1 MLLKE
6 SSNLNQGWPLLLS
19 GTEGSGVISSFL
31 IHRFPSIVLP
41 FPVCGR
47 RAMKNRSSSPPL
59 HVHVDEN
66 TPVHVHIKKGQKT
79 TPAKCQQKHKQ
90 KVKGDTVNVCRSVRV
105 RTKAPWVP
113 PGKTSVRESTCKWE
127 GPAHRLEVA
136 PPDSDKMPSVMHLS
150 DLSAD
155 EEDVVCCR
163 MNEYEKKIDSLINAV
178 GMMKE
183 AKLQEKEEHKQLTE
197 RLLEEQKEQLNE
209 VTQELVETEH
219 ENTLLRRNM
228 ERIRE
233 EKDLTMLEKK
243 YLQHEKECLMSKLS
257 EAERDAAAA
266 ARQIRA
272 LENTIGR
279 LNIEKHMSSSDI
291 NALTRQKELLL
302 QKLTTFEETNQTL
315 RQLLKEQHNKEKDAQ
330 KLMAR
335 QKILLKRL
343 ADSDAENVDQAKAVE
358 ELSKSMEAMKA
369 HLQAQLRGKEAE
381 NNRLTVQLR
390 NLERGEAQ
398 HKAEVE
404 RIMEQLKEVKQKAD
418 RDKEALKKALRA
430 QKERAERSEE
440 YAEQLTAQLTE
451 KDGYVAEALSTLET
465 WRNRHDKAVKDRS
478 DLELEIVTLTSR
490 LADLLEEQ
498 ATREDKVRNDRDVVP
513 DKVHRQNSETSALKM
528 ENERLKASVAPME
541 EKLKQAQAEVQQLRI
556 SVKNYEGMIEN
567 YKSQILK
574 TQMEAE
580 DAAAKLE
587 KFGKENK
594 ALKEEKNNEMDLSHK
609 QLQSRLAE
617 LEKLPEIL
625 KMKEA
630 QIAEYREQLQN
641 YERKNVDLSV
651 LISDL
656 RQQIE
661 LQGDKM
667 EMTRERCQSAQEDK
681 KQLTL
686 KVEELE
692 RKLESTSAQ
701 NIEFLQVIAKRE
713 ESIHQCQLRLD
724 EKTRECSSLARQL
737 EMAIEDAKRQ
747 VEQTRERATSRER
760 SAQSKMLDLET
771 QLSRNKTEL
780 NQLRRSKDDAE
791 RRYESRLQDLKDR
804 LEQSE
809 STNRSMQNYVQ
820 FLKSSYANVFGDS
833 ALLGSLSHSRS
844 SP

>member
-1 MLLKE
+1 MADATE
-6 SSNLNQGWPLLLS
+6 SSNFNQGWPLLLS
-19 GTEGSGVISSFL
+19 GTEGNVIISSFL
-31 IHRFPSIVLP
+31 IHRFPFIVLP
-41 FPVCGR
+41 FPICGR
-47 RAMKNRSSSPPL
+47 RAMKSRSSSPPL

-79 TPAKCQQKHKQ
+79 TAAQCQQKHKQ
-90 KVKGDTVNVCRSVRV
+90 KAKGDTVNVCRSVRV
-105 RTKAPWVP
+105 KTKAPWIP

-136 PPDSDKMPSVMHLS
+136 PPDSDKMPSMLHLS
-150 DLSAD
+150 DLSVD
-155 EEDVVCCR
+155 KEDVVCCR

-219 ENTLLRRNM
+219 ENTLLRRSM

-243 YLQHEKECLMSKLS
+243 YLQHEKECLMSKLN
-257 EAERDAAAA
+257 EAERDASAA

-330 KLMAR
+330 KLMVE

-343 ADSDAENVDQAKAVE
+343 ADSDAENVQLQMKLQEKEKEMESLANDIQAGKDKAKAVE
-358 ELSKSMEAMKA
+358 ELSKSMEAMRA
-369 HLQAQLRGKEAE
+369 RLQAQLRGKEAE

-390 NLERGEAQ
+390 NLGRGEAQ

-418 RDKEALKKALRA
+418 RDKGALKKALRA

-440 YAEQLTAQLTE
+440 YVEQLTAQLTE
-451 KDGYVAEALSTLET
+451 KDEYVAEALSSLET
-465 WRNRHDKAVKDRS
+465 WRNRHDRAVKDKS

-498 ATREDKVRNDRDVVP
+498 ATREDKVRDIRDVVL
-513 DKVHRQNSETSALKM
+513 DKVHRQSSETSNLKM
-528 ENERLKASVAPME
+528 ENERLKASMAPME
-541 EKLKQAQAEVQQLRI
+541 EKLKQSQAEVQQLRM

-587 KFGKENK
+587 MFGKENK
-594 ALKEEKNNEMDLSHK
+594 ALKEEKNNQMDLSYK

-625 KMKEA
+625 KMKES

-641 YERKNVDLSV
+641 SERKNIDLSV
-651 LISDL
+651 QISDL
-656 RQQIE
+656 QQQIE

-667 EMTRERCQSAQEDK
+667 EMTRERCHSAQEDK

-692 RKLESTSAQ
+692 RS
-701 NIEFLQVIAKRE
+701 
-713 ESIHQCQLRLD
+713 
-724 EKTRECSSLARQL
+724 
-737 EMAIEDAKRQ
+737 
-747 VEQTRERATSRER
+747 
-760 SAQSKMLDLET
+760 
-771 QLSRNKTEL
+771 
-780 NQLRRSKDDAE
+780 
-791 RRYESRLQDLKDR
+791 
-804 LEQSE
+804 
-809 STNRSMQNYVQ
+809 
-820 FLKSSYANVFGDS
+820 
-833 ALLGSLSHSRS
+833 
-844 SP
+844 

>member
-1 MLLKE
+1 
-6 SSNLNQGWPLLLS
+6 
-19 GTEGSGVISSFL
+19 
-31 IHRFPSIVLP
+31 
-41 FPVCGR
+41 
-47 RAMKNRSSSPPL
+47 MKNRSSSPPL

-79 TPAKCQQKHKQ
+79 TPSTSSTIQMNHKQ

-183 AKLQEKEEHKQLTE
+183 VRRWRRLESK

-315 RQLLKEQHNKEKDAQ
+315 RQLLKEQHNKEDAQ

-343 ADSDAENVDQAKAVE
+343 ADSDAENVVRKVCVLLLLIQDQAKAVE

>member
-1 MLLKE
+1 M
-6 SSNLNQGWPLLLS
+6 
-19 GTEGSGVISSFL
+19 
-31 IHRFPSIVLP
+31 
-41 FPVCGR
+41 
-47 RAMKNRSSSPPL
+47 
-59 HVHVDEN
+59 
-66 TPVHVHIKKGQKT
+66 
-79 TPAKCQQKHKQ
+79 QKHKQ
-90 KVKGDTVNVCRSVRV
+90 KAKGDTVNVCRSVRV
-105 RTKAPWVP
+105 KTKAPWIP

-136 PPDSDKMPSVMHLS
+136 PPDSDKMPSMLHLS
-150 DLSAD
+150 DLSVD
-155 EEDVVCCR
+155 KEDVVCCR

-219 ENTLLRRNM
+219 ENTLLRRSM

-243 YLQHEKECLMSKLS
+243 YLQHEKECLMSKLN
-257 EAERDAAAA
+257 EAERDASAA

-330 KLMAR
+330 KLMVE

-343 ADSDAENVDQAKAVE
+343 ADSDAENVQLQMKLQEKEKEMESLANDIQAGKDKAKAVE
-358 ELSKSMEAMKA
+358 ELSKSMEAMRA
-369 HLQAQLRGKEAE
+369 RLQAQLRGKEAE

-390 NLERGEAQ
+390 NLGRGEAQ

-418 RDKEALKKALRA
+418 RDKGALKKALRA

-440 YAEQLTAQLTE
+440 YVEQLTAQLTE
-451 KDGYVAEALSTLET
+451 KDEYVAEALSSLET
-465 WRNRHDKAVKDRS
+465 WRNRHDRAVKDKS

-498 ATREDKVRNDRDVVP
+498 ATREDKVRDIRDVVL
-513 DKVHRQNSETSALKM
+513 DKVHRQSSETSNLKM
-528 ENERLKASVAPME
+528 ENERLKASMAPME
-541 EKLKQAQAEVQQLRI
+541 EKLKQSQAEVQQLRM

-587 KFGKENK
+587 MFGKENK
-594 ALKEEKNNEMDLSHK
+594 ALKEEKNNQMDLSYK

-625 KMKEA
+625 KMKES

-641 YERKNVDLSV
+641 SERKNIDLSV
-651 LISDL
+651 QISDL
-656 RQQIE
+656 QQQIE

-667 EMTRERCQSAQEDK
+667 EMTRERCHSAQEDK

-713 ESIHQCQLRLD
+713 ESIHQYQLRLD

-747 VEQTRERATSRER
+747 VEQTRERAMARER
-760 SAQSKMLDLET
+760 AAQSKMLDLET
-771 QLSRNKTEL
+771 QLSRNKTEM

-791 RRYESRLQDLKDR
+791 HRYESHLQDLKDR

-820 FLKSSYANVFGDS
+820 FLKSSYANVFGES

>member
-1 MLLKE
+1 MADAAE
-6 SSNLNQGWPLLLS
+6 SSVFNQGWPLLLS
-19 GTEGSGVISSFL
+19 GTEGNVVISSFL
-31 IHRFPSIVLP
+31 IHRFPFIVLP

-90 KVKGDTVNVCRSVRV
+90 KVKGDTVNVSRSVRV

-113 PGKTSVRESTCKWE
+113 PGKTSVREPTCKWE

-136 PPDSDKMPSVMHLS
+136 PPDSDKMPSVLHLS

-163 MNEYEKKIDSLINAV
+163 MTDYEKKIDSLINAV

-197 RLLEEQKEQLNE
+197 RLLEEQKEQLKE
-209 VTQELVETEH
+209 VTQELAETEH
-219 ENTLLRRNM
+219 ENTLLRRDM
-228 ERIRE
+228 ERIME

-243 YLQHEKECLMSKLS
+243 YLQHEKECLKTKLS
-257 EAERDAAAA
+257 EAERDTTAA
-266 ARQIRA
+266 ARQIRD

-279 LNIEKHMSSSDI
+279 LNIEKHMNSSDI
-291 NALTRQKELLL
+291 NTLTRQKDLLL

-330 KLMAR
+330 KLMVR

-343 ADSDAENVDQAKAVE
+343 ADSDAENV
-358 ELSKSMEAMKA
+358 
-369 HLQAQLRGKEAE
+369 
-381 NNRLTVQLR
+381 
-390 NLERGEAQ
+390 NLERGEAR

-404 RIMEQLKEVKQKAD
+404 HVTEQLKEVKQRAD

-440 YAEQLTAQLTE
+440 YVEQLTAQLAE

-465 WRNRHDKAVKDRS
+465 WRNRHDRAVKDKS

-498 ATREDKVRNDRDVVP
+498 ATQEDKVRDVRDVL
-513 DKVHRQNSETSALKM
+513 DKVHQQSSETSHLKM

-556 SVKNYEGMIEN
+556 SVRNYEVMIEN

-574 TQMEAE
+574 TQMEAK

-587 KFGKENK
+587 KIDKENK
-594 ALKEEKNNEMDLSHK
+594 ALKEEKNSQMDLSYK
-609 QLQSRLAE
+609 QLQSKLAE
-617 LEKLPEIL
+617 LEKLPELL
-625 KMKEA
+625 KMKES

-641 YERKNVDLSV
+641 YERKNINLCAQ
-651 LISDL
+651 ISDL
-656 RQQIE
+656 QQQIE

-667 EMTRERCQSAQEDK
+667 EMTRERCHSAQEDK

-701 NIEFLQVIAKRE
+701 NREFLQVIAKRE

-747 VEQTRERATSRER
+747 VEQTRERAMSRER
-760 SAQSKMLDLET
+760 AAQSKMLDLET

-791 RRYESRLQDLKDR
+791 HRYESHLQDLKDR

-820 FLKSSYANVFGDS
+820 FLKSSYANVFGES

>member
-1 MLLKE
+1 
-6 SSNLNQGWPLLLS
+6 
-19 GTEGSGVISSFL
+19 
-31 IHRFPSIVLP
+31 
-41 FPVCGR
+41 
-47 RAMKNRSSSPPL
+47 MKNRSSSPPL

-113 PGKTSVRESTCKWE
+113 PGKTSVRESSCKWE

-136 PPDSDKMPSVMHLS
+136 PPDSDKMPSVLHLS

-163 MNEYEKKIDSLINAV
+163 MTEYEKKIDSLINAV

-183 AKLQEKEEHKQLTE
+183 AKLQGKEEQKQLTE

-209 VTQELVETEH
+209 VRQELLETEH
-219 ENTLLRRNM
+219 ENTLLRRDM
-228 ERIRE
+228 ERVME

-243 YLQHEKECLMSKLS
+243 YLQHEKECLTSKLS
-257 EAERDAAAA
+257 EAERDASAA

-291 NALTRQKELLL
+291 NTLTRQKELLL

-330 KLMAR
+330 KLLVR
-335 QKILLKRL
+335 QKVLLKRL
-343 ADSDAENVDQAKAVE
+343 ADSDAENVDEAKAVE

-390 NLERGEAQ
+390 NLERGEAK

-430 QKERAERSEE
+430 QKERAERGEE
-440 YAEQLTAQLTE
+440 YVEQLTAQLAE

-465 WRNRHDKAVKDRS
+465 WRNRHDRAVKDKS

-498 ATREDKVRNDRDVVP
+498 ATREDKVRDVRDVVL
-513 DKVHRQNSETSALKM
+513 DKVHQQNSETSYLKM

-541 EKLKQAQAEVQQLRI
+541 EKLKQAQAEVQQLRS

-594 ALKEEKNNEMDLSHK
+594 ALKEEKNNQMDLSYK

-625 KMKEA
+625 KMKES

-641 YERKNVDLSV
+641 YERKNINLCTQ
-651 LISDL
+651 ISDL
-656 RQQIE
+656 QQQIE

-667 EMTRERCQSAQEDK
+667 EMTRERCHSAQEDK

-747 VEQTRERATSRER
+747 VEQTRERAMSRER
-760 SAQSKMLDLET
+760 AAQSKMLDLET

-791 RRYESRLQDLKDR
+791 HRYESHLQDLKDR

-820 FLKSSYANVFGDS
+820 FLKSSYANVFGES

>member
-1 MLLKE
+1 
-6 SSNLNQGWPLLLS
+6 
-19 GTEGSGVISSFL
+19 
-31 IHRFPSIVLP
+31 
-41 FPVCGR
+41 
-47 RAMKNRSSSPPL
+47 MKNRSSSPPL

-79 TPAKCQQKHKQ
+79 TPAQCQQKHKQ

-136 PPDSDKMPSVMHLS
+136 PPDSDKMPSMLHLS

-257 EAERDAAAA
+257 EAERDASAA

-315 RQLLKEQHNKEKDAQ
+315 RQLLKEQHNKEKDAE
-330 KLMAR
+330 KLMVR

-343 ADSDAENVDQAKAVE
+343 ADSDAENVQLQMKLQEKEKEMESLANDIQAGKDQAKAVA

-440 YAEQLTAQLTE
+440 YVEQLSAQLTE
-451 KDGYVAEALSTLET
+451 KDGYVAEALSSLET
-465 WRNRHDKAVKDRS
+465 WRNRHDRAVKDKS

-498 ATREDKVRNDRDVVP
+498 ATREDKVRDVRDVVLN
-513 DKVHRQNSETSALKM
+513 KVHRQTSETSNLKM

-594 ALKEEKNNEMDLSHK
+594 ALKEEKNNQMDLSYK

-625 KMKEA
+625 KTKES

-641 YERKNVDLSV
+641 SERKNIDLSV
-651 LISDL
+651 QISDL
-656 RQQIE
+656 QQQIE

-667 EMTRERCQSAQEDK
+667 EMTRERCHSAQEDK

-747 VEQTRERATSRER
+747 VEQTRERAMARER
-760 SAQSKMLDLET
+760 AAQSKMLDLET
-771 QLSRNKTEL
+771 QLSRNKTEMS
-780 NQLRRSKDDAE
+780 QLRRSKDDAE
-791 RRYESRLQDLKDR
+791 HRYESRLQDLKDR

-820 FLKSSYANVFGDS
+820 FLKSSYANVFGES
-833 ALLGSLSHSRS
+833 ALLGSLSHSHS

>member
-1 MLLKE
+1 MT
-6 SSNLNQGWPLLLS
+6 SVSAQNALS
-19 GTEGSGVISSFL
+19 
-31 IHRFPSIVLP
+31 
-41 FPVCGR
+41 R
-47 RAMKNRSSSPPL
+47 RAKSIRIS
-59 HVHVDEN
+59 
-66 TPVHVHIKKGQKT
+66 
-79 TPAKCQQKHKQ
+79 QKHKQ
-90 KVKGDTVNVCRSVRV
+90 KAKGDTVNVCRSVRV
-105 RTKAPWVP
+105 KTKAPWIP

-136 PPDSDKMPSVMHLS
+136 PPDSDKMPSMLHLS
-150 DLSAD
+150 DLSVD
-155 EEDVVCCR
+155 KEDVVCCR

-219 ENTLLRRNM
+219 ENTLLRRSM

-243 YLQHEKECLMSKLS
+243 YLQHEKECLMSKLN
-257 EAERDAAAA
+257 EAERDASAA

-330 KLMAR
+330 KLMVE

-343 ADSDAENVDQAKAVE
+343 ADSDAENVQLQMKLQEKEKEMESLANDIQAGKDKAKAVE
-358 ELSKSMEAMKA
+358 ELSKSMEAMRA
-369 HLQAQLRGKEAE
+369 RLQAQLRGKEAE

-390 NLERGEAQ
+390 NLGRGEAQ

-418 RDKEALKKALRA
+418 RDKGALKKALRA

-440 YAEQLTAQLTE
+440 YVEQLTAQLTE
-451 KDGYVAEALSTLET
+451 KDEYVAEALSSLET
-465 WRNRHDKAVKDRS
+465 WRNRHDRAVKDKS

-498 ATREDKVRNDRDVVP
+498 ATREDKVRDIRDVVL
-513 DKVHRQNSETSALKM
+513 DKVHRQSSETSNLKM
-528 ENERLKASVAPME
+528 ENERLKASMAPME
-541 EKLKQAQAEVQQLRI
+541 EKLKQSQAEVQQLRM

-587 KFGKENK
+587 MFGKENK
-594 ALKEEKNNEMDLSHK
+594 ALKEEKNNQMDLSYK

-625 KMKEA
+625 KMKES

-641 YERKNVDLSV
+641 SERKNIDLSV
-651 LISDL
+651 QISDL
-656 RQQIE
+656 QQQIE

-667 EMTRERCQSAQEDK
+667 EMTRERCHSAQEDK

-713 ESIHQCQLRLD
+713 ESIHQYQLRLD

-747 VEQTRERATSRER
+747 VEQTRERAMARER
-760 SAQSKMLDLET
+760 AAQSKMLDLET
-771 QLSRNKTEL
+771 QLSRNKTEM

-791 RRYESRLQDLKDR
+791 HRYESHLQDLKDR

-820 FLKSSYANVFGDS
+820 FLKSSYANVFGES

>member
-1 MLLKE
+1 
-6 SSNLNQGWPLLLS
+6 NGAYLN
-19 GTEGSGVISSFL
+19 E
-31 IHRFPSIVLP
+31 
-41 FPVCGR
+41 
-47 RAMKNRSSSPPL
+47 
-59 HVHVDEN
+59 
-66 TPVHVHIKKGQKT
+66 
-79 TPAKCQQKHKQ
+79 QKHKQ

-183 AKLQEKEEHKQLTE
+183 VRRWRRLESK

-315 RQLLKEQHNKEKDAQ
+315 RQLLKEQHNKEDAQ

-343 ADSDAENVDQAKAVE
+343 ADSDAENVVRKVCVLLLLIQDQAKAVE

>member
-1 MLLKE
+1 
-6 SSNLNQGWPLLLS
+6 
-19 GTEGSGVISSFL
+19 
-31 IHRFPSIVLP
+31 
-41 FPVCGR
+41 
-47 RAMKNRSSSPPL
+47 MKNRSSSPPL

-90 KVKGDTVNVCRSVRV
+90 KVKGDTVNVSRSVRV

-113 PGKTSVRESTCKWE
+113 PGKTSVREPTCKWE

-136 PPDSDKMPSVMHLS
+136 PPDSDKMPSVLHLS

-163 MNEYEKKIDSLINAV
+163 MTDYEKKIDSLINAV

-197 RLLEEQKEQLNE
+197 RLLEEQKEQLKE
-209 VTQELVETEH
+209 VTQELAETEH
-219 ENTLLRRNM
+219 ENTLLRRDM
-228 ERIRE
+228 ERIME

-243 YLQHEKECLMSKLS
+243 YLQHEKECLKTKLS
-257 EAERDAAAA
+257 EAERDTTAA
-266 ARQIRA
+266 ARQIRD

-279 LNIEKHMSSSDI
+279 LNIEKHMNSSDI
-291 NALTRQKELLL
+291 NTLTRQKDLLL

-330 KLMAR
+330 KLMVR

-343 ADSDAENVDQAKAVE
+343 ADSDAENVQLQMKLQEKEKELESLANQIQAGKDEAKAVE

-369 HLQAQLRGKEAE
+369 HLQSQLRGKEAE

-390 NLERGEAQ
+390 NLERGEAR

-404 RIMEQLKEVKQKAD
+404 HVTEQLKEVKQRAD

-440 YAEQLTAQLTE
+440 YVEQLTAQLAE

-465 WRNRHDKAVKDRS
+465 WRNRHDRAVKDKS

-498 ATREDKVRNDRDVVP
+498 ATQEDKVRDVRDVL
-513 DKVHRQNSETSALKM
+513 DKVHQQSSETSHLKM

-556 SVKNYEGMIEN
+556 SVRNYEVMIEN

-574 TQMEAE
+574 TQMEAK

-587 KFGKENK
+587 KIDKENK
-594 ALKEEKNNEMDLSHK
+594 ALKEEKNSQMDLSYK
-609 QLQSRLAE
+609 QLQSKLAE
-617 LEKLPEIL
+617 LEKLPELL
-625 KMKEA
+625 KMKES

-641 YERKNVDLSV
+641 YERKNINLCAQ
-651 LISDL
+651 ISDL
-656 RQQIE
+656 QQQIE

-667 EMTRERCQSAQEDK
+667 EMTRERCHSAQEDK

-701 NIEFLQVIAKRE
+701 NREFLQVIAKRE

-747 VEQTRERATSRER
+747 VEQTRERAMSRER
-760 SAQSKMLDLET
+760 AAQSKMLDLET

-791 RRYESRLQDLKDR
+791 HRYESHLQDLKDR

-820 FLKSSYANVFGDS
+820 FLKSSYANVFGES

>member
-1 MLLKE
+1 MT
-6 SSNLNQGWPLLLS
+6 SVSAQNTLS
-19 GTEGSGVISSFL
+19 RGAKSIRIS
-31 IHRFPSIVLP
+31 
-41 FPVCGR
+41 
-47 RAMKNRSSSPPL
+47 
-59 HVHVDEN
+59 
-66 TPVHVHIKKGQKT
+66 
-79 TPAKCQQKHKQ
+79 QKHKQ

-136 PPDSDKMPSVMHLS
+136 PPDSDKMPSMLHLS

-257 EAERDAAAA
+257 EAERDASAA

-315 RQLLKEQHNKEKDAQ
+315 RQLLKEQHNKEKDAE
-330 KLMAR
+330 KLMVR

-343 ADSDAENVDQAKAVE
+343 ADSDAENVQLQMKLQEKEKEMESLANDIQAGKDQAKAVA

-440 YAEQLTAQLTE
+440 YVEQLSAQLTE
-451 KDGYVAEALSTLET
+451 KDGYVAEALSSLET
-465 WRNRHDKAVKDRS
+465 WRNRHDRAVKDKS

-498 ATREDKVRNDRDVVP
+498 ATREDKVRDVRDVVLN
-513 DKVHRQNSETSALKM
+513 KVHRQTSETSNLKM

-594 ALKEEKNNEMDLSHK
+594 ALKEEKNNQMDLSYK

-625 KMKEA
+625 KTKES

-641 YERKNVDLSV
+641 SERKNIDLSV
-651 LISDL
+651 QISDL
-656 RQQIE
+656 QQQIE

-667 EMTRERCQSAQEDK
+667 EMTRERCHSAQEDK

-747 VEQTRERATSRER
+747 VEQTRERAMARER
-760 SAQSKMLDLET
+760 AAQSKMLDLET
-771 QLSRNKTEL
+771 QLSRNKTEMS
-780 NQLRRSKDDAE
+780 QLRRSKDDAE
-791 RRYESRLQDLKDR
+791 HRYESRLQDLKDR

-820 FLKSSYANVFGDS
+820 FLKSSYANVFGES
-833 ALLGSLSHSRS
+833 ALLGSLSHSHS

>member
-1 MLLKE
+1 MTSL
-6 SSNLNQGWPLLLS
+6 SAWNTLS
-19 GTEGSGVISSFL
+19 G
-31 IHRFPSIVLP
+31 RPRSI
-41 FPVCGR
+41 R
-47 RAMKNRSSSPPL
+47 
-59 HVHVDEN
+59 
-66 TPVHVHIKKGQKT
+66 
-79 TPAKCQQKHKQ
+79 QKHKQ
-90 KVKGDTVNVCRSVRV
+90 KVKGDTVNVSRSVRV

-113 PGKTSVRESTCKWE
+113 PGKISVREPTCKWE

-136 PPDSDKMPSVMHLS
+136 PPDSDKMPSVLHLS
-150 DLSAD
+150 DLSAE

-163 MNEYEKKIDSLINAV
+163 MTDYEKKIDSLINAV

-197 RLLEEQKEQLNE
+197 RLLEEQKEQLKE
-209 VTQELVETEH
+209 VTQELAETEH
-219 ENTLLRRNM
+219 ENTLLRRDM
-228 ERIRE
+228 ERIME

-243 YLQHEKECLMSKLS
+243 YLQHEKECLKTKLS
-257 EAERDAAAA
+257 EAERDTTAA
-266 ARQIRA
+266 ARQIRD

-279 LNIEKHMSSSDI
+279 LNIEKHMNSSDI
-291 NALTRQKELLL
+291 NTLTRQKDLLL

-315 RQLLKEQHNKEKDAQ
+315 RQLLKEQHNKEQLQMKLQEKEKELESLANQIQAGKD
-330 KLMAR
+330 
-335 QKILLKRL
+335 
-343 ADSDAENVDQAKAVE
+343 EAKAVE

-369 HLQAQLRGKEAE
+369 HLQSQLRGKEAE

-390 NLERGEAQ
+390 NLERGEAR

-404 RIMEQLKEVKQKAD
+404 HVTEQLKEVKQRAD

-430 QKERAERSEE
+430 QKEWAERSEE
-440 YAEQLTAQLTE
+440 YVEQLTAQLAE

-465 WRNRHDKAVKDRS
+465 WRNRHDRAVKDKS

-498 ATREDKVRNDRDVVP
+498 ATREDKVRDVRDVL
-513 DKVHRQNSETSALKM
+513 DKVHQQSSETSHLKM

-556 SVKNYEGMIEN
+556 SVRNYEVMIEN

-574 TQMEAE
+574 TQMEAK

-587 KFGKENK
+587 KIDKENK
-594 ALKEEKNNEMDLSHK
+594 ALKEEKNSQMDLSYK
-609 QLQSRLAE
+609 QLQSKLAE
-617 LEKLPEIL
+617 LEKLPELL
-625 KMKEA
+625 KMKES

-641 YERKNVDLSV
+641 YERKNINLCAQ
-651 LISDL
+651 ISDL
-656 RQQIE
+656 QQQIE

-667 EMTRERCQSAQEDK
+667 EMTRERCHSAQEDK

-701 NIEFLQVIAKRE
+701 NREFLQVIAKRE

-747 VEQTRERATSRER
+747 VEQTRERAMSRER
-760 SAQSKMLDLET
+760 AAQSKMLDLET

-791 RRYESRLQDLKDR
+791 HRYESHLQDLKDR

-820 FLKSSYANVFGDS
+820 FLKSSYANVFGES

>member
-1 MLLKE
+1 
-6 SSNLNQGWPLLLS
+6 
-19 GTEGSGVISSFL
+19 
-31 IHRFPSIVLP
+31 
-41 FPVCGR
+41 
-47 RAMKNRSSSPPL
+47 MKNRSSSPPL

-113 PGKTSVRESTCKWE
+113 PGKTSVRESTCRWE
-127 GPAHRLEVA
+127 GPAHHLEAA
-136 PPDSDKMPSVMHLS
+136 PPDSDKMPSALHLS
-150 DLSAD
+150 DLSTD

-183 AKLQEKEEHKQLTE
+183 AKMQEKEEHKQLTE

-233 EKDLTMLEKK
+233 EKDLTMIEKK
-243 YLQHEKECLMSKLS
+243 YLQHEKECLMSKLG

-315 RQLLKEQHNKEKDAQ
+315 RQLLKEQHNKEDAQ

-335 QKILLKRL
+335 HKILLKRL
-343 ADSDAENVDQAKAVE
+343 ADSDAENVQLQMKLQEKEKEVESLANQIQAGKDQAKAAE

-381 NNRLTVQLR
+381 NNRLAVQLR

-398 HKAEVE
+398 YKAEVE
-404 RIMEQLKEVKQKAD
+404 RIMEQMKEVKQKAD

-465 WRNRHDKAVKDRS
+465 WRSRHDKAVKDRS

-498 ATREDKVRNDRDVVP
+498 ATQEDKVRDYRDVVP

-580 DAAAKLE
+580 DVAAKLE
-587 KFGKENK
+587 IFGKENK
-594 ALKEEKNNEMDLSHK
+594 ALKEEKNNEMDLSYK

-630 QIAEYREQLQN
+630 EIAEYREQLQN
-641 YERKNVDLSV
+641 YERKNIDLSV

-737 EMAIEDAKRQ
+737 EMAIEDAKTQ

-820 FLKSSYANVFGDS
+820 FLKSSYASVFGDS
-833 ALLGSLSHSRS
+833 ALLGPLSHSRS

>member
-1 MLLKE
+1 MT
-6 SSNLNQGWPLLLS
+6 SVSAQNALS
-19 GTEGSGVISSFL
+19 
-31 IHRFPSIVLP
+31 
-41 FPVCGR
+41 R
-47 RAMKNRSSSPPL
+47 RAKSIRIS
-59 HVHVDEN
+59 
-66 TPVHVHIKKGQKT
+66 Q
-79 TPAKCQQKHKQ
+79 KQ
-90 KVKGDTVNVCRSVRV
+90 KQKAKGDTVNVCRSVRV
-105 RTKAPWVP
+105 KTKAPWVP
-113 PGKTSVRESTCKWE
+113 PGKTSVREATCKWE

-136 PPDSDKMPSVMHLS
+136 PPDSDKMPSMLHLS

-219 ENTLLRRNM
+219 ENTLLRRSM

-257 EAERDAAAA
+257 EAERDASAA

-279 LNIEKHMSSSDI
+279 LNTEKHMSSSDI
-291 NALTRQKELLL
+291 NTLTRQKELLL

-315 RQLLKEQHNKEKDAQ
+315 RQLLKEQHNKEKDAR
-330 KLMAR
+330 KLMVQ

-343 ADSDAENVDQAKAVE
+343 ADSDAENVQLQMKLQEKEKEMESLANDIQAGKDQAKAAE
-358 ELSKSMEAMKA
+358 ELSKSMEAVKA

-404 RIMEQLKEVKQKAD
+404 RIVKQLKEVKQKAD
-418 RDKEALKKALRA
+418 SDKEALKKALRA

-440 YAEQLTAQLTE
+440 YVEQLTAQLTE
-451 KDGYVAEALSTLET
+451 KDGYVAEALSSLET
-465 WRNRHDKAVKDRS
+465 WRNRHHRAVKDKS

-498 ATREDKVRNDRDVVP
+498 ATREDKVRDVRDVVL
-513 DKVHRQNSETSALKM
+513 DKVHRQSSETSNLKM

-567 YKSQILK
+567 YKSQILR

-594 ALKEEKNNEMDLSHK
+594 ALKEEKNNQMDLSYK

-625 KMKEA
+625 KMKES

-641 YERKNVDLSV
+641 SERKNVDLSV
-651 LISDL
+651 QISDL
-656 RQQIE
+656 QQQIE

-667 EMTRERCQSAQEDK
+667 EMTRERCHSAQEDK

-747 VEQTRERATSRER
+747 VEQTRERAMARER
-760 SAQSKMLDLET
+760 AAQSKMLDLET
-771 QLSRNKTEL
+771 QLSRNKTEM

-791 RRYESRLQDLKDR
+791 HRYESHLQDLKDR

-820 FLKSSYANVFGDS
+820 FLKSSYANVFGES